1 MNTVFKFLEFALWR
15 DRAKRPAMLWG
26 HRVVHGLGISNASC
40 TAGNAYNS
48 GRRTRT
54 SVPDDHAFHQVP
66 EHSDDEEK
74 RQINGI
80 M

>member
-1 MNTVFKFLEFALWR
+1 MNTVFPFSEFALWR
-15 DRAKRPAMLWG
+15 VRAKWPAMLWG
-26 HRVVHGLGISNASC
+26 HWVVHGLGISNASS

-48 GRRTRT
+48 GRRTRA

-66 EHSDDEEK
+66 KHSDDEEK
-74 RQINGI
+74 CQVNGI